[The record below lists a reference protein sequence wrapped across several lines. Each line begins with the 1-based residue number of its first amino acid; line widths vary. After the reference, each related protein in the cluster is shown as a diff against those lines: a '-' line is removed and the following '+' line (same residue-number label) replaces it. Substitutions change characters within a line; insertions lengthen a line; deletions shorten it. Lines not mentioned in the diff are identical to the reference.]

1 MSDGTVIHESYW
13 PSLCEIMVQSL
24 PRGTE
29 EKVLWDWQTVA
40 VNKSAVL
47 EI

>member
-1 MSDGTVIHESYW
+1 MTDGTVIHESYW
-13 PSLCEIMVQSL
+13 PFLCEVMVQSL

-29 EKVLWDWQTVA
+29 DKVLWDWQTLA
-40 VNKSAVL
+40 VNKLAVL